1 MCEMAKYLKLLP
13 LLIALALLAGMPAA
27 VSGQVETTISFS
39 PTSYTV
45 AEDAGTVTVT
55 MTISNPVSYDVSVD
69 LSTSDGTARAAWR
82 DYTAVSETVTFPEN
96 TSAAQTVEITIT
108 DDLRPEL
115 DEYFTVS
122 LESSDERV
130 AVGGTAT
137 VTIVS
142 DDALVLVFDRDPYSV
157 QETSSHLTVFI
168 RVVSPQISCPYDMS
182 FSVRVFTSDGS
193 AISSQDFQHIDTIV
207 NFEPCRVSEG
217 RRIYLVN
224 DNTLEPVETFLIT
237 MERTVSTPDFVTFSP
252 AKATVSIYDDSD
264 RVYVA
269 LEGESYSATETDGH
283 IEIGTEITHPG
294 RDCTSSEAFSFRL
307 TGADPEGTSREFG
320 SFDPVVTFDP
330 CDTRRVVRIP
340 IVDDNILELTKT
352 FHFRLERTEILD
364 RRIRLSSRSI
374 RVTLTDSADDTAL
387 LGFDRAE
394 YTVTEGAS
402 LDLGLILSGDPTCP
416 VEFQF
421 DVLLGS
427 AIPQGARS
435 AIAKPASRVA
445 FESCDLRRD
454 LPIDTSDIEAT
465 AELRFELG
473 RTSDLDSRI
482 SIGQATAAAYVV
494 DSGGTT
500 QAFETL
506 ATAGNN
512 NPVGIWSDGRPC
524 GWRTRL
530 TTRYTPTTWRV
541 RRGTKGRTSTL

>member
-1 MCEMAKYLKLLP
+1 M
-13 LLIALALLAGMPAA
+13 
-27 VSGQVETTISFS
+27 
-39 PTSYTV
+39 
-45 AEDAGTVTVT
+45 
-55 MTISNPVSYDVSVD
+55 
-69 LSTSDGTARAAWR
+69 
-82 DYTAVSETVTFPEN
+82 
-96 TSAAQTVEITIT
+96 
-108 DDLRPEL
+108 
-115 DEYFTVS
+115 
-122 LESSDERV
+122 
-130 AVGGTAT
+130 
-137 VTIVS
+137 
-142 DDALVLVFDRDPYSV
+142 
-157 QETSSHLTVFI
+157 
-168 RVVSPQISCPYDMS
+168 
-182 FSVRVFTSDGS
+182 
-193 AISSQDFQHIDTIV
+193 
-207 NFEPCRVSEG
+207 
-217 RRIYLVN
+217 
-224 DNTLEPVETFLIT
+224 
-237 MERTVSTPDFVTFSP
+237 
-252 AKATVSIYDDSD
+252 
-264 RVYVA
+264 
-269 LEGESYSATETDGH
+269 
-283 IEIGTEITHPG
+283 
-294 RDCTSSEAFSFRL
+294 
-307 TGADPEGTSREFG
+307 
-320 SFDPVVTFDP
+320 
-330 CDTRRVVRIP
+330 VRIP

-482 SIGQATAAAYVV
+482 SIGQATAAAYIIDTGV
-494 DSGGTT
+494 TT

-506 ATAGNN
+506 AAAGNN
-512 NPVGIWSDGRPC
+512 NPVGIWSDG
-524 GWRTRL
+524 
-530 TTRYTPTTWRV
+530 TTMWVADTADDKIYAYNWRV